1 MKRFISYSVIFLIL
15 ILTSCKKD
23 TDPVVEP
30 SPVPTYKVEFTQGEN
45 YKTVRKQ
52 LEFEKGTLLK
62 GYNEKVFFSNEDLSN
77 PSYVFET
84 EGASGKLKLVLRI
97 EDNGSYEITQFGF
110 KVYKNGKQV
119 LTMNQS
125 ASGNATK
132 EYLISI

>member
-1 MKRFISYSVIFLIL
+1 MKKFISYSVIFLIL

-23 TDPVVEP
+23 TDSIVEP
-30 SPVPTYKVEFTQGEN
+30 SPVPTYKLEFTQGEN

-62 GYNEKVFFSNEDLSN
+62 GYNEKVLFSNEDLSN

-84 EGASGKLKLVLRI
+84 EGATGKLKLVLRI
-97 EDNGSYEITQFGF
+97 EDNGSSEITQFGF
-110 KVYKNGKQV
+110 KVFKNGKQV
-119 LTMNQS
+119 LNLNQA

-132 EYLISI
+132 EYKINI

>member
-1 MKRFISYSVIFLIL
+1 MKRFLSYSVIFLIL
-15 ILTSCKKD
+15 ILTSCKKN
-23 TDPVVEP
+23 TDPIIEP

-45 YKTVRKQ
+45 YKTVRKK

-62 GYNEKVFFSNEDLSN
+62 GYNDKVLFSNEDLSN

-97 EDNGSYEITQFGF
+97 EDNGSSEITQFGF
-110 KVYKNGKQV
+110 KVFKNGKQV